1 MLSATFL
8 VLIRPKLDSIF
19 CGVLNS
25 RVIPWMGSKLL
36 LKNTKIIHWTF
47 ILPISHRRDKI
58 AIFLSFGEDYTILH
72 DLFCFCDE
80 LNRLNHILVF
90 FCKFLFIFLNVKLL
104 EKITSLSLTLSST
117 LFLWLCQIVF
127 SFFRNCF
134 SLFLLQLREI
144 ENKNTFWTL
153 YFKRNQKWDKSIY
166 FLIQVFFA
174 QKSVSWIK

>member
-90 FCKFLFIFLNVKLL
+90 FFLQISFYIFECEATRKNYVTLSHSLL
-104 EKITSLSLTLSST
+104 HSLSLVMSNRIL
-117 LFLWLCQIVF
+117 VF
-127 SFFRNCF
+127 SQLFF
-134 SLFLLQLREI
+134 SLLASVA
-144 ENKNTFWTL
+144 
-153 YFKRNQKWDKSIY
+153 RNRKLKY
-166 FLIQVFFA
+166 FLNFIFQTESKMG
-174 QKSVSWIK
+174 QK